1 MSATVENTEITEI
14 TENGTDETATTKT
27 NPRAARMSA
36 KARQMQAEAAA
47 SPAIVNGGTQAKA
60 RTVNAVPKPGAAGK
74 KAKPEAEPD
83 SAEAIAEKERNAA
96 AKQQEAEAKRIAA
109 AAAAE
114 KKAAEKAERE
124 AAAAVKA
131 AEKAEREAAAKAK
144 KDKAAAEKA
153 EREAA
158 AAARKAATAPT
169 IADFNLDDYP
179 STDIPVLVEKLINLP
194 EMVGASPDAAFVRSV
209 KKHGVIDAITL
220 IRTDENDTEL
230 RIAGG
235 RRRVKASQMSGRNE
249 VPARIYSVG
258 KDKENIVWALTMQLN
273 ALRSENFAADV
284 QAIENYREKYP
295 NMSNEQIAREIGI
308 PYSTVKKRA
317 RLIGLRP
324 ELRELLYSG
333 VLKHTVVV
341 EISGMEREQQDQ
353 LLKIFRESGKLTHK
367 DIQAVRNPDGKASNG
382 GESDNVDV
390 DALMNGASVS
400 TAVPTI
406 PDTGDLASDL
416 LGFLESVTETSGI
429 AFQVSDTG
437 ELSFVR
443 GGQRIVFQAAADTAD
458 AAQ

>member
-1 MSATVENTEITEI
+1 MSATAENTTIATEI
-14 TENGTDETATTKT
+14 ETENTDAAPTKA

-36 KARQMQAEAAA
+36 KARQSAAEAAA
-47 SPAIVNGGTQAKA
+47 APTIVNGGTQAKT

-83 SAEAIAEKERNAA
+83 SPEAIAEKARIAA
-96 AKQQEAEAKRIAA
+96 IKEQEAEGKRKAA

-114 KKAAEKAERE
+114 KKAAEKAEK
-124 AAAAVKA
+124 AAAAK
-131 AEKAEREAAAKAK
+131 EK
-144 KDKAAAEKA
+144 KDKAAADKA

-158 AAARKAATAPT
+158 AAKRKEATAPT

-179 STDIPVLVEKLINLP
+179 SVETPIMVDRLVNLS
-194 EMVGASPDAAFVRSV
+194 EMVGASPDASFVRSV
-209 KKHGVIDAITL
+209 KKHGVIDAVTL
-220 IRTDENDTEL
+220 IRRDDSDSEL

-235 RRRVKASQMSGRNE
+235 RRRIKASQMAGRNE

-258 KDKENIVWALTMQLN
+258 NDKDNIVWALTMQLN

-284 QAIENYREKYP
+284 QAIENYRTKYP

-308 PYSTVKKRA
+308 PYATLKKRA

-333 VLKHTVVV
+333 QLKHTVVV

-353 LLKIFRESGKLTHK
+353 LLKIFKESGKLTHK
-367 DIQAVRNPDGKASNG
+367 DIQAVRNPDGKANATG
-382 GESDNVDV
+382 GESEDVDV
-390 DALMNGASVS
+390 DALMNGANVS

-416 LGFLESVTETSGI
+416 LGFLEFVTGTSGI

-443 GGQRIVFQAAADTAD
+443 DGQRIVFQAAADTAD
-458 AAQ
+458 ETATADAAE